1 MTIKERLN
9 TFIKSLGISKRAFE
23 REIGLSHGYIS
34 NIVNSI
40 QPDKLERITSHYPEL
55 SPGWLMTGEGTM
67 LKSSSD
73 NHNDQQAILIP
84 LLPVSAEGGTLSGF
98 GDSVMLKDCEK
109 IISPIKEADMAIT
122 ISGESMAPEYPS
134 GSQVVIK
141 KINEKAFID
150 WGKAYIVDTCNGSI
164 IKKLMPPDDGGKD
177 RIKCV
182 SINPEYPPFEVGF
195 ENIYAIYRILLCM
208 SRK

>member
-1 MTIKERLN
+1 MSVQERLT
-9 TFIKSLGISKRAFE
+9 TFVTTLGISQRAFE
-23 REIGLSHGYIS
+23 RKVGFSNGYVN
-34 NIVNSI
+34 NIKTSI
-40 QPDKLERITSHYPEL
+40 QPDKLERIGLHYPEL
-55 SPGWLMTGEGTM
+55 SLGWLMTGEGSM
-67 LKSSSD
+67 LKSNHNSD
-73 NHNDQQAILIP
+73 NDQQAILIP

-109 IISPIKEADMAIT
+109 IISPIREADMAIT

-182 SINPEYPPFEVGF
+182 SINPEYPPFEVGY